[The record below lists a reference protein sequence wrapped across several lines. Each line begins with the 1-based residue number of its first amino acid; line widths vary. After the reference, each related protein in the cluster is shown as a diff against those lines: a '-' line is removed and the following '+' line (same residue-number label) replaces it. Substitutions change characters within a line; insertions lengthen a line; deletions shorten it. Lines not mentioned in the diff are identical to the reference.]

1 MGHMYCQCG
10 CGQKTSLYPYNDKN
24 RGMVKGQPRP
34 WLKGHFTKGKKLP
47 PERCAALDRGRAK
60 SVAKTKGKPLPEAHR
75 EAIRR
80 GKLGVPGT
88 ESQKAAKRGPNN
100 PIWAGGY
107 AIDLIN
113 WATAVKERD
122 NYTCQTCG
130 TTANARHMHA
140 HHIKTFRDYP
150 DLRFDVSN
158 GKTLCARCHMRHHAA
173 IKRSGVPTPLLL
185 DEAI

>member
-1 MGHMYCQCG
+1 MYCRCG

-34 WLKGHFTKGKKLP
+34 WLKGHVTKGTQLP
-47 PERCAALDRGRAK
+47 PYRREALARGREKHAAK
-60 SVAKTKGKPLPEAHR
+60 MRGLPMPLAHR

-88 ESQKAAKRGPNN
+88 EAQKAAKRGPNN

-107 AIDLIN
+107 AIDLKN
-113 WATAVKERD
+113 WAKAVKERD

-130 TTANARHMHA
+130 LKENSRSTHA
-140 HHIKTFRDYP
+140 HHIKPFREYP
-150 DLRFDVSN
+150 ALRFEVSN
-158 GKTLCARCHMRHHAA
+158 GMTLCSKCHMTHHGRLR
-173 IKRSGVPTPLLL
+173 RSGVPTPLLQ
-185 DEAI
+185 DAEV